1 MTKEELNPEY
11 EVMGNPN
18 QEKTGKKPIVPSK
31 LEFEAEEYISDNCK
45 RWEFDGLTVD
55 DIVNEIYLASA
66 EPREKQIEIDAEQIR
81 ALQKQNRELTDRVRE
96 LEAQI
101 EKMKKYGKLLQ
112 DICDVMG
119 NDPYMVWRGLEQRVL
134 ILWDKSEEEKGLKMA
149 ENILDRLLKIK
160 PQDWAEIEKWE
171 IKEK

>member
-1 MTKEELNPEY
+1 MVFDEWFHKEY
-11 EVMGNPN
+11 EPADLQIKQYAERNEGLHIPATVY
-18 QEKTGKKPIVPSK
+18 
-31 LEFEAEEYISDNCK
+31 LEDLKEAFEA
-45 RWEFDGLTVD
+45 G
-55 DIVNEIYLASA
+55 
-66 EPREKQIEIDAEQIR
+66 
-81 ALQKQNRELTDRVRE
+81 QKDK
-96 LEAQI
+96 EAQI

-160 PQDWAEIEKWE
+160 PHEWAEIEKWE